1 MVAWRGV
8 GDKQQTIHHLRR
20 ALEQKM
26 MPFYFLI
33 MPMMRGF
40 ENEPEYIELR
50 KKVGLN

>member
-1 MVAWRGV
+1 
-8 GDKQQTIHHLRR
+8 LRS

-26 MPFYFLI
+26 MPFYFLG

-50 KKVGLN
+50 KKVGLNQTSLPAATGE